1 MDILVVNSHGHG
13 AIIYSRL
20 ASTGQH
26 HAQLLDDSRRAF
38 ALDFKPLAVRSPLGH
53 YNGAANHIE
62 PAEIT
67 RKVDLIVACCRA
79 DQVADLAKVLPR
91 AIKPG
96 TIILPLIDGVAHQ
109 QRLFDV
115 CPFAT
120 ILDGATSIVG
130 VMNPTGAV
138 AHAGQ
143 GRSIVV
149 AARSAKERE
158 AVVSVQR
165 QFAGTGIDIRLVDD
179 VQRLRWDRLIRMV
192 ATGGIATLL
201 RARLDRIAT
210 LQSGCEHLW
219 TLLQECR
226 AVALASGQAVDIAT
240 LADFAADLPNVPAA
254 AIRKLL
260 NEIAN
265 GELREVAE
273 LVEQVYSRARQH
285 NLPTP
290 LLDLVQAHL
299 QVQDLGCS
307 RYHQGPPD
315 LVIEG
320 AKDKVIVG
328 EIAEAAQ

>member
-1 MDILVVNSHGHG
+1 MDILIVNSLGAG

-26 HAQLLDDSRRAF
+26 YAQLLDDSRRSF
-38 ALDFKPLAVRSPLGH
+38 TLDFRPLAVRSLLGD
-53 YNGAANHIE
+53 YEAAANHIE

-67 RKVDLIVACCRA
+67 RKVDLIIACCRA

-96 TIILPLIDGVAHQ
+96 TIILPLIDGVAHHRQ
-109 QRLFDV
+109 LFDA
-115 CPFAT
+115 CPCAT

-149 AARSAKERE
+149 AARTDKERE
-158 AVVSVQR
+158 AVLLLQKL
-165 QFAGTGIDIRLVDD
+165 FGGTGIDIHVVED

-192 ATGGIATLL
+192 AVGGIATLL
-201 RARLDRIAT
+201 RARLDRIST
-210 LQSGCEHLW
+210 LESGSEHLW
-219 TLLQECR
+219 TLLQEAR
-226 AVALASGQAVDIAT
+226 AVALASGQHLDIAT

-260 NEIAN
+260 HEIGK
-265 GELREVAE
+265 GELREIAE
-273 LVEQVYSRARQH
+273 LVEQVYARSRRH
-285 NLPTP
+285 NVPTP
-290 LLDLVQAHL
+290 LLELVHTHL
-299 QVQDLGCS
+299 QVQDLGQSC
-307 RYHQGPPD
+307 YHQGPPD
-315 LVIEG
+315 LAIEG
-320 AKDKVIVG
+320 TRDTAMVG
-328 EIAEAAQ
+328 RIMGATQ